1 MSCHAGPDIVENGL
15 VFCYDMNNTQKSW
28 RGKPTTNLLTDPSNF
43 NSISWIKARNTGSL
57 PTVIKENILDRNGV
71 LKEIDKLTLPS
82 DGTYPRIHQ
91 YWTPANTTTHTF
103 SIYLK
108 NAGGTVS
115 TCDIVIFRNSPW
127 TGVSYNTVNLTSSW
141 RLFTVSFNPLDTTT
155 HMIYIG
161 SHDSAKGAIFYL
173 ADAQLEINLFATPF
187 VNGSRSNTQAILDL
201 TNNNTITATN
211 LTYNSDGTFSF
222 DGSYNYI
229 QSPNNCSITGSVT
242 LSAWI
247 KPSRIGQ
254 TGPHS
259 TILCTDTN
267 YPYGVKLMNFKNSTR
282 CVLWL
287 GFGGTTSYEA
297 SISNDINDNSIK
309 MLTGT
314 WDMSTGNV
322 NMYING
328 ELQNTIN
335 TGYTIPVVLYDGKI
349 TLGTDYHNIG
359 SGTLNKYLGNIYS
372 AFIYNRALSSDEV
385 KQNFNATRRIYG
397 I

>member
-28 RGKPTTNLLTDPSNF
+28 KGKPTTNYLS
-43 NSISWIKARNTGSL
+43 A
-57 PTVIKENILDRNGV
+57 PTVEVTKGEFGQYYDLVSIFETYGLVPYSLSFDMKANKPGNVLWYMQNGSYTKYQFVYHSRYATTEWQRFKIENITPTGPDAAWQANTPYDHRAMLATYTGYGSGV
-71 LKEIDKLTLPS
+71 NPIVKNIQLELGSFSTPFI
-82 DGTYPRIHQ
+82 DGT
-91 YWTPANTTTHTF
+91 
-103 SIYLK
+103 
-108 NAGGTVS
+108 
-115 TCDIVIFRNSPW
+115 
-127 TGVSYNTVNLTSSW
+127 
-141 RLFTVSFNPLDTTT
+141 
-155 HMIYIG
+155 
-161 SHDSAKGAIFYL
+161 
-173 ADAQLEINLFATPF
+173 
-187 VNGSRSNTQAILDL
+187 RSNVQAILDL